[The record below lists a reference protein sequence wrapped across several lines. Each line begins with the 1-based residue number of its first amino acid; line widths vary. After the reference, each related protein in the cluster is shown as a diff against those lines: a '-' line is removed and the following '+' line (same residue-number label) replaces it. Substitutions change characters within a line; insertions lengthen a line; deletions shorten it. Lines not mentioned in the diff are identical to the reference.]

1 MDDEIRPCGSEGPT
15 LIILMRARM
24 NYHVSKQPQLL
35 HFPKKTPNDRTEDA
49 DFRFNIKIRTM
60 D

>member
-1 MDDEIRPCGSEGPT
+1 MDDEVRPCGSEGPT

-35 HFPKKTPNDRTEDA
+35 YFPKKMPNDRTEDA
-49 DFRFNIKIRTM
+49 DFGFRK
-60 D
+60 